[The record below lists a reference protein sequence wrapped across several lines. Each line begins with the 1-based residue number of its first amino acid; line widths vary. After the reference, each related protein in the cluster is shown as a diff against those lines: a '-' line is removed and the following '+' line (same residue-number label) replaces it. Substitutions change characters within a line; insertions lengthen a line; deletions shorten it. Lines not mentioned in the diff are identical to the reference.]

1 MRLPWMTG
9 RGGARRLPL
18 FEVNLSTRYRV
29 YVRPLGWTLT
39 MASVLL
45 VGMIVWEV
53 RQAQELE
60 ARIDEIQP
68 AVARL
73 RNQDRTIES
82 EGKKA
87 GLDLS
92 DGALTQL
99 PTQVAF
105 VHQLVAKRQF
115 SWTVFLGDL
124 EEAVPPRVSVH
135 SIRLEGK
142 GTVIRLAGSAGALQD
157 VTKFTKLL
165 GDHRSFADPVLV
177 QHRAADSGH
186 IEFDMTVTF
195 VPKQG

>member
-1 MRLPWMTG
+1 MRLPWMAG
-9 RGGARRLPL
+9 RGGSRHLPL
-18 FEVNLSTRYRV
+18 FEVNLSTRYRA
-29 YVRPLGWTLT
+29 YVRPLGWSLT
-39 MASVLL
+39 IAAVLL
-45 VGMIVWEV
+45 LGMIVWEV

-73 RNQDRTIES
+73 HEQDRAIQS
-82 EGKKA
+82 EGKKV

-92 DGALTQL
+92 DGALKQL
-99 PTQVAF
+99 PTQLAF
-105 VHQLVAKRQF
+105 AHQLVAKRAF

-142 GTVIRLAGSAGALQD
+142 GTLIRLAGSAGTLQD
-157 VTKFTKLL
+157 VTTFTKLL

-177 QHRAADSGH
+177 QHRATESGH